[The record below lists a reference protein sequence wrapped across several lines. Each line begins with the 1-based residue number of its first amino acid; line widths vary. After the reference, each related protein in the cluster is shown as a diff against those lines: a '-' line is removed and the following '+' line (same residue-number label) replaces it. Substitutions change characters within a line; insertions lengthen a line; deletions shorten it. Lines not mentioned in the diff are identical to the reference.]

1 MFHRAVR
8 LFRFTPW
15 VPCPRSSWACTP
27 TTQFK
32 TCPRERGHGTL
43 LVAVF
48 GALWFAGNLVSTR
61 SFAAEEQGIVVSGT
75 GEVKAKPNRAEIVL
89 NNAGKA
95 ELTGDAI
102 TKYQDS
108 LRRTKQALEGLKI
121 KSLEITPEGLGVA
134 TAGGQA
140 GQQVVFNNGNESAN
154 VKLEMAISRS
164 LRVALTG
171 IADMPEDELIQTLAR
186 ILDAAQDSGAKLGSS
201 ADQNAMVARMIG
213 IAGTGSAA
221 VTFVLDGVEEL
232 REQAYQ
238 KAFAHA
244 QSRAERLAKLAGSE
258 LGAVQA
264 VSEAASGGSNPA
276 SVQERIMSAVYGV
289 GVKNEKEDQR
299 VTSDKFEEIPVQV
312 TLQVRFALKPKAQP

>member
-1 MFHRAVR
+1 M
-8 LFRFTPW
+8 
-15 VPCPRSSWACTP
+15 
-27 TTQFK
+27 
-32 TCPRERGHGTL
+32 
-43 LVAVF
+43 
-48 GALWFAGNLVSTR
+48 
-61 SFAAEEQGIVVSGT
+61 
-75 GEVKAKPNRAEIVL
+75 
-89 NNAGKA
+89 
-95 ELTGDAI
+95 
-102 TKYQDS
+102 
-108 LRRTKQALEGLKI
+108 
-121 KSLEITPEGLGVA
+121 A

-186 ILDAAQDSGAKLGSS
+186 ILDAAQDSGAKLGSA